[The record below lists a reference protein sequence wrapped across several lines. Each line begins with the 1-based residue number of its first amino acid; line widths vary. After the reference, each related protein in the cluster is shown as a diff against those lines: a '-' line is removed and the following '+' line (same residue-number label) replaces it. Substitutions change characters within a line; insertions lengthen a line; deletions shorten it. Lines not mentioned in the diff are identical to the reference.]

1 MMSNTSEIHGGF
13 ISNDLYAAAPLSA
26 LNHKK
31 LLLTLKSLAGL
42 FPPRGGNILHF
53 TLVRKQNNCF
63 VFFFL
68 DISAGYQ
75 DKVCYWQFLNVSVL
89 ASCAAANTV
98 STSLSRCLPDKF
110 LYIYATWCIK

>member
-1 MMSNTSEIHGGF
+1 MMSNISEIHAGF

-42 FPPRGGNILHF
+42 FPPRGGNIVHF

-63 VFFFL
+63 VFFPRYQRW
-68 DISAGYQ
+68 ISGQSLLLAVFKCIRPGIMCCCEHCQYVFVPLPPRQ
-75 DKVCYWQFLNVSVL
+75 IPVHLCYMVH
-89 ASCAAANTV
+89 
-98 STSLSRCLPDKF
+98 
-110 LYIYATWCIK
+110 